1 LVRASVYVEVRMT
14 EKKLISRSCQRNM
27 FVTIVLSVFLQV
39 ASSAVVYQSDHHT
52 QAIRNDMIKEI
63 NVR

>member
-1 LVRASVYVEVRMT
+1 
-14 EKKLISRSCQRNM
+14 M

-39 ASSAVVYQSDHHT
+39 ASSAVVYESDHHT

-63 NVR
+63 NVRYIL